1 MAVVLNE
8 FQRKNNLVTL
18 RDGGILYSSE
28 AREVAKINKVVIHG
42 GGGGLQ
48 KLSWLPSL
56 GLYGYKYTKGSS
68 SMVKPR

>member
-42 GGGGLQ
+42 GGGATKVILA
-48 KLSWLPSL
+48 SL
-56 GLYGYKYTKGSS
+56 IGSLR
-68 SMVKPR
+68 V